1 MPRRTIATRDQQIP
15 TPTVGAFTT
24 ITYAVTEHSGAYTL
38 AVTGESGATVVLYSS
53 LDKAHVLS
61 MGELVEGQGL

>member
-1 MPRRTIATRDQQIP
+1 MPRRIIATRDQQIP

-38 AVTGESGATVVLYSS
+38 AVTGESGAVVVLYSS
-53 LDKAHVLS
+53 LDKAAVLS
-61 MGELVEGQGL
+61 MGELTEGQGL